1 MSEKPVESFG
11 VFRMDKVKKS
21 AGGKLL
27 RLIRHFLRLDI
38 ADNVDK
44 TRVEKDSFI
53 GASTPKEI
61 YDAIRGRWALVDG
74 LRSDAVGVLD
84 CLATTTNGLPKGEE
98 EEWLADVI
106 AELKSFY
113 GEENFIGAYIHR
125 DEKEVHVHSLIVPLE
140 TKEVEK
146 TRLTAAEQEQLKA
159 ALEADGKKF
168 LAVPK
173 KPDKEEKNEKVWKK
187 YKKDVKAYDAF
198 KKDIK
203 PYMKKLGFVRT
214 ENKLNAQKYCGG
226 RAVLSATQ
234 DMWWEHVS
242 KKYGLGRGEKNS
254 GKVYQGPTSLYKWAQ
269 KLKIREEELKEQEAK
284 LKQDKK
290 NKTKDVEAELKALQ
304 DEINKLNAE
313 KTRLLSQKKSYNEA
327 IAANKKDYE
336 SKLAEAKT
344 NAENAA
350 AKKYET
356 QLSELRKT
364 AALVPGLQNELA
376 TKTKQLDFW
385 TKCSPDELRE
395 RAANRA
401 RNAAM
406 GIGQGRSNN

>member
-1 MSEKPVESFG
+1 M
-11 VFRMDKVKKS
+11 
-21 AGGKLL
+21 
-27 RLIRHFLRLDI
+27 
-38 ADNVDK
+38 
-44 TRVEKDSFI
+44 
-53 GASTPKEI
+53 
-61 YDAIRGRWALVDG
+61 
-74 LRSDAVGVLD
+74 
-84 CLATTTNGLPKGEE
+84 
-98 EEWLADVI
+98 
-106 AELKSFY
+106 
-113 GEENFIGAYIHR
+113 
-125 DEKEVHVHSLIVPLE
+125 
-140 TKEVEK
+140 EK

-159 ALEADGKKF
+159 ALEADNKKF
-168 LAVPK
+168 LTVPK
-173 KPDKEEKNEKVWKK
+173 KPDKEEKNKKVWDK

-242 KKYGLGRGEKNS
+242 QKYGLGRGEKNS